1 MSRTLSCVG
10 ARFPEADFAF
20 LMRGKVVSSLRIN
33 QLADPSLQH
42 LYVFK
47 LLGQNGE
54 DVTVNNDEIGQFT
67 NLQWSRQIQ
76 KIGQDRGIDE
86 DYFGGASP
94 IFMRSLFSWSALQY
108 LQSRRMN
115 NDVYG
120 MVVFVFSTNTWKV
133 FAASSIS
140 EISLSCR

>member
-1 MSRTLSCVG
+1 
-10 ARFPEADFAF
+10 
-20 LMRGKVVSSLRIN
+20 MRGKVVSSLRIN

-67 NLQWSRQIQ
+67 NLRWSRQIQ
-76 KIGQDRGIDE
+76 KIGQDRGIDQ
-86 DYFGGASP
+86 DYFGRASP